1 MQMSMAVHP
10 MSYLPWQTAKPKVS
24 RLASTRS
31 WQLAVGSWQPAA
43 ANKPSRPV
51 AVLLPSHL

>member
-1 MQMSMAVHP
+1 MQTSMAVHP

-31 WQLAVGSWQPAA
+31 WQLAAGSWQPAA
-43 ANKPSRPV
+43 AKPSRPL
-51 AVLLPSHL
+51 AVLLPSRL